1 MRPCSDRKRVFQLS
15 VFEAL
20 SKTLR
25 PRRFELHVFVCVH
38 FSGNANVIMLASF
51 VLHFAFRKCWVSTF
65 RWPRFSLHLF
75 DFSSQRKLVRDEN
88 GLLHFA
94 FCICEITNFHLT
106 LCDYVLEKRL
116 TLWDGFVS
124 FVPCGASVQHNESL
138 GVIFCN
144 DVLGVETPKTKW
156 ILKHGR

>member
-1 MRPCSDRKRVFQLS
+1 MVGFSSLQLDS
-15 VFEAL
+15 AWWGHAPIEKGFSNLVCLKL
-20 SKTLR
+20 SQRLSAR
-25 PRRFELHVFVCVH
+25 QRFELHVFVCVH

-51 VLHFAFRKCWVSTF
+51 VLHFAFRKCWVSTL

-124 FVPCGASVQHNESL
+124 FVPCGASVQHN
-138 GVIFCN
+138 
-144 DVLGVETPKTKW
+144 
-156 ILKHGR
+156 